1 MRTHISRRTA
11 PVTKVS
17 PLRGASGS
25 AALLAAALL
34 GIVPLVG
41 CTPTAPATTDSAGT
55 ASSEEPATSK
65 AAGADA
71 DCSSA
76 TTAGY
81 DLFVDPEVTV
91 DPALD
96 VYPLQSESDK
106 ITFTYTGD
114 TSGSPTYTWDIA
126 YIQPEGG
133 EVSPQGGSPFFDEAG
148 GVFSISGP
156 QSTIGVDGGPYT
168 AFLDVTKTSN
178 ASFNEET
185 QQYTA
190 DTKVIARL
198 CVLLAE

>member
-41 CTPTAPATTDSAGT
+41 CAGT